1 MSTGEDLAD
10 MTTRSKVL
18 GALAMVGCMIA
29 APVGAQGTETIA
41 AAILRVEHPRP
52 LPISRLDLP
61 PDDLG
66 FAGARLGIG
75 DNNTTGSFMGQEFT
89 LEEIS
94 VAPEEAAA
102 ALEQAIADGNSFI
115 VTMADAE
122 TTLALA
128 DAAGDRALVM
138 NALAPDDRLRGE
150 DCRANT
156 LHLAPSRSMMTDAL
170 AQFLAVKRWTDWFL
184 IEGSHPE
191 DEALADAYRRS
202 AEKFGQRIVE
212 ERLYEDTGGARR
224 TDSGHVQVQ
233 AQMPVFTQRAAEH
246 HVIVAADENEVFSSY
261 LPFHTWDPRPVTG
274 SAGLTPTTW
283 HPAHEAWG
291 ATQIQRRFEEE
302 AGRPM
307 RPEDYNAWM
316 AVRVLGEA
324 ATRTQA
330 TDYPTLLDYIL
341 GPEFELGA
349 FKGQPVT
356 FRPWDG
362 QLRQPV
368 LLAHDNLVVS
378 VSPQDEF
385 VHQVSQLDTLGVDE
399 PESACTIE
407 R

>member
-1 MSTGEDLAD
+1 MNSGFAALGLGLGLAFIG
-10 MTTRSKVL
+10 VHVP
-18 GALAMVGCMIA
+18 AVQ
-29 APVGAQGTETIA
+29 AQDNTVA
-41 AAILRVEHPRP
+41 AALIRVEHEEPQ
-52 LPISRLDLP
+52 PISRLDLP
-61 PDDLG
+61 PEDLG
-66 FAGARLGIG
+66 FAGARLGVS

-89 LEEIS
+89 LAEMP
-94 VAPEEAAA
+94 VPPGEANA

-128 DAAGDRALVM
+128 DAAGDRALVL

-156 LHLAPSRSMMTDAL
+156 LHLAPSRSMLTDAV
-170 AQFLAVKRWTDWFL
+170 AQFFALKRWGDWFL

-191 DEALADAYRRS
+191 DMLLADAYRRS
-202 AEKFGQRIVE
+202 AEKFGLQIVE
-212 ERLYEDTGGARR
+212 ERVYEDTGGARR

-233 AQMPVFTQRAAEH
+233 AQMPVFTQGAAGH
-246 HVIVAADENEVFSSY
+246 DIVVAVDENEVFSSY
-261 LPFHTWDPRPVTG
+261 LPYHTWDARPVAG

-291 ATQIQRRFEEE
+291 ATQIQRRFEEM
-302 AGRPM
+302 AGRRM
-307 RPEDYNAWM
+307 WPEDYNAWM
-316 AVRVLGEA
+316 AMRVLGEA

-330 TDYPTLLDYIL
+330 TDYPTLLDYIV
-341 GPEFELGA
+341 GPQFELAA
-349 FKGQPVT
+349 FKGQAMT

-368 LLAHDNLVVS
+368 LLANDNLVVS

-385 VHQVSQLDTLGVDE
+385 VHQVSHLDTLGADE
-399 PESACTIE
+399 PETACTLE